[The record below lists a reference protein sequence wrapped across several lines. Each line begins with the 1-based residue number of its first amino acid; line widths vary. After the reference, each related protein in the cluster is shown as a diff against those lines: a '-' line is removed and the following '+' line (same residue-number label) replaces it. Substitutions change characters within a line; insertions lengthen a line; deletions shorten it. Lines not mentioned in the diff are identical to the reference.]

1 MTVRNVVRTRL
12 EPLIG
17 RHRVDR
23 VVEAERRMRTSLA
36 RRLDPPAPQ
45 TPASQTP
52 ASDAPGPELAPSGY
66 PVYPFDPDRF
76 PQPTLTRHELLTGL
90 HEVVQPRTYLEIGVD
105 DGRSLT
111 LSRARTIGV
120 DPSFQITNPVRA
132 DLLLSR
138 STSDD
143 FFSGPEAAEFLDRTP
158 LDLAFI
164 DGMHLA
170 EFAYRDFVN
179 VEKLAGPGSVI
190 VLDDM
195 LPRTAHEAARDRYT
209 DSWAGDVYKV
219 MAVLREWRPEL
230 AVIPVNTFP
239 TGTLL
244 VFGADPDSTVLADH
258 YDELLPALRSADPQ
272 DVPDG
277 VLDRSDAV
285 DGRELLAWDRWSDVR
300 SLRDGDARD
309 SLKDELIAEL
319 RERFGR

>member
-17 RHRVDR
+17 RDRVDR
-23 VVEAERRMRTSLA
+23 VVDAERRMRTSLA
-36 RRLDPPAPQ
+36 RRLEPSAAPV
-45 TPASQTP
+45 SE
-52 ASDAPGPELAPSGY
+52 APGPELAPSGY

-76 PQPTLTRHELLTGL
+76 PHPTLTRHELLTGL
-90 HEVVQPRTYLEIGVD
+90 HDVVQPRTYLEIGVD

-120 DPSFQITNPVRA
+120 DPSFHITNPVRA

-143 FFSGPEAAEFLDRTP
+143 FFSGPDAADFLDGTP

-170 EFAYRDFVN
+170 EFSYRDFVN
-179 VEKLAGPGSVI
+179 VERLAGRGSVI

-195 LPRTAHEAARDRYT
+195 LPRTVHEAARDRYT
-209 DSWAGDVYKV
+209 DSWAGDVYKL
-219 MAVLREWRPEL
+219 MALLREWRPEL
-230 AVIPVNTFP
+230 VVVPVNTFP

-244 VFGADPDSTVLADH
+244 VFGVDPESTVLAEH
-258 YDELLPALRSADPQ
+258 YDELLPALTSADPQ
-272 DVPDG
+272 VVPDA
-277 VLDRSDAV
+277 VLARADAV

-300 SLRDGDARD
+300 ALRTEGTPDSLRD
-309 SLKDELIAEL
+309 ELVAEL
-319 RERFGR
+319 RKRFSR